1 LFFVVFAMK
10 FDGFLRR
17 MRRDGWIKA
26 RCEEGLRMKPPHGG
40 SGGVAR
46 GGGGGG
52 AEAVW
57 DFGRWG
63 WRIFR

>member
-1 LFFVVFAMK
+1 
-10 FDGFLRR
+10 
-17 MRRDGWIKA
+17 
-26 RCEEGLRMKPPHGG
+26 MKPPHGG

-52 AEAVW
+52 AKAVW